1 MPLMETIK
9 AKFGRIDVLLANDGV
24 AKFAPI
30 ELVDEGFFDEQFFT
44 NVKGLY
50 FTAQKRLA

>member
-9 AKFGRIDVLLANDGV
+9 AKLGRIDVLLANDGV

-50 FTAQKRLA
+50 FTAQKRLP